1 MQGWETK
8 SGETPIDDITGLIPK
23 GVTTRTQLNFLE
35 AQNILK
41 AVVKYIGEKPNEHSA
56 PFDLSWCLKLHQE
69 MFGDVWEWAGQP
81 RRKDLNLG
89 TPWYNVQADLKNLF
103 DDLRYWE
110 KNWADIL
117 EQAVHL
123 HYRSVLI
130 HPFLN
135 GNGRWSRML
144 SNIWLLLHDHPIV
157 MWPEA
162 IAGGVSTVRKE
173 YLLALKNADNG
184 NMSPL
189 IELHRSFIEKSDP
202 EDAQI

>member
-1 MQGWETK
+1 M
-8 SGETPIDDITGLIPK
+8 
-23 GVTTRTQLNFLE
+23 
-35 AQNILK
+35 
-41 AVVKYIGEKPNEHSA
+41 A
-56 PFDLSWCLKLHQE
+56 PFNLSWCLKLHQE

-81 RRKDLNLG
+81 RKKDLNLG
-89 TPWYNVQADLKNLF
+89 APWYNVSADLKSLL

-110 KNWADIL
+110 KNWADVL

-130 HPFLN
+130 HPFVN

-157 MWPEA
+157 MWPETL
-162 IAGGVSTVRKE
+162 AGGVSAVRQE
-173 YLLALKNADNG
+173 YILALKNADKG

-189 IELHRSFIEKSDP
+189 IELHRSFVEKSDT